1 MELFEP
7 KLVNAYIWACSE
19 KKDRSLPQKIVF
31 RATTDPSFDRL
42 LVDHNQLSS
51 FPVGKY
57 DEMARWST
65 YCQAIDGI
73 HGGLA
78 RYVLHPLADQAM
90 QKAIRGAY

>member
-1 MELFEP
+1 
-7 KLVNAYIWACSE
+7 
-19 KKDRSLPQKIVF
+19 
-31 RATTDPSFDRL
+31 

-90 QKAIRGAY
+90 QKVIRGAY